1 MMKKLL
7 FGLFLTTLAV
17 GTLQAQNDNVGIG
30 TVSPDPS
37 AKLDIESTEGG
48 ILIPRMNTVQRL
60 LIANPA
66 EGLLVY
72 DTDVDCFFYFNLAS
86 GAWEN
91 LCSGTGGGATGPTGP
106 QGIQGIPGPPGQTG
120 PAGAPGPT
128 GAQGIPGPTGPQ
140 GLTGPTGAG
149 LPGVTGP
156 TGPTGPSGL
165 IGPTGPTGAGTPG
178 VTGPTGPTGPM
189 GVTGPT
195 GAGVQGPTGPTG
207 VAGATGATGPAG
219 PTGAAGLNG
228 ATGPTGLRGI
238 PGPTG
243 AQGVTGPTGPLVS
256 GSNNQTLRHNGTD
269 WEASSTIWNTGTN
282 VGIGSTNPQATL
294 EVNGAVFGNM
304 RMTSIHSFE
313 NAGFFDATG
322 ILYFPANGELSDDGP
337 IFSETTVGNDFM
349 RAWVAPFDG
358 RLLKVVVRTGDDSNA
373 GDDVKAR
380 ISLDVNGV
388 ISTTATAFNLN
399 SNETGSMSIPSSF
412 SFNEGDRI
420 AVGFNFTDNPAC
432 NGGDCYVEDTQLFI
446 TLVWEY
452 EVFE

>member
-1 MMKKLL
+1 MTKQLL
-7 FGLFLTTLAV
+7 SLLSLVLITSTLTI
-17 GTLQAQNDNVGIG
+17 AQDNNVGIG
-30 TVSPDPS
+30 TATPDPS
-37 AKLDIESTEGG
+37 SKLEIESIESG
-48 ILIPRMNTVQRL
+48 ILIPRMNTLQRQA
-60 LIANPA
+60 IPNPA

-86 GAWEN
+86 NAWEN
-91 LCSGTGGGATGPTGP
+91 LCSGTGGSVGPTGP
-106 QGIQGIPGPPGQTG
+106 QGLQGIPGPPGATG
-120 PAGAPGPT
+120 SIGLQGTT
-128 GAQGIPGPTGPQ
+128 GAQGLLGPTGPQ
-140 GLTGPTGAG
+140 GVTGPTGAGLPGSTGPTGATGPIGVTGATGPTGAG

-156 TGPTGPSGL
+156 TGAT
-165 IGPTGPTGAGTPG
+165 G
-178 VTGPTGPTGPM
+178 VTGPTGPTG
-189 GVTGPT
+189 
-195 GAGVQGPTGPTG
+195 AGLQGPTGPTG
-207 VAGATGATGPAG
+207 PSGTNGSIGPTG
-219 PTGAAGLNG
+219 PTGAAGING
-228 ATGPTGLRGI
+228 VTGPTGLTGA
-238 PGPTG
+238 TG
-243 AQGVTGPTGPLVS
+243 AQGVAGPTGPTGPLVS

-282 VGIGSTNPQATL
+282 VGIGSTNPQAAL

-313 NAGFFDATG
+313 NSGFFDATG

-373 GDDVKAR
+373 GDDLKAR

-388 ISTTATAFNLN
+388 IATTATAFNLN
-399 SNETGSMSIPSSF
+399 SNETESMSIPSSF
-412 SFNEGDRI
+412 SFNEGDRL

-432 NGGDCYVEDTQLFI
+432 TGGDCYVEDTQFYV

>member
-1 MMKKLL
+1 
-7 FGLFLTTLAV
+7 
-17 GTLQAQNDNVGIG
+17 
-30 TVSPDPS
+30 
-37 AKLDIESTEGG
+37 
-48 ILIPRMNTVQRL
+48 
-60 LIANPA
+60 
-66 EGLLVY
+66 
-72 DTDVDCFFYFNLAS
+72 
-86 GAWEN
+86 
-91 LCSGTGGGATGPTGP
+91 
-106 QGIQGIPGPPGQTG
+106 
-120 PAGAPGPT
+120 
-128 GAQGIPGPTGPQ
+128 
-140 GLTGPTGAG
+140 
-149 LPGVTGP
+149 
-156 TGPTGPSGL
+156 
-165 IGPTGPTGAGTPG
+165 
-178 VTGPTGPTGPM
+178 
-189 GVTGPT
+189 
-195 GAGVQGPTGPTG
+195 
-207 VAGATGATGPAG
+207 
-219 PTGAAGLNG
+219 
-228 ATGPTGLRGI
+228 
-238 PGPTG
+238 
-243 AQGVTGPTGPLVS
+243 
-256 GSNNQTLRHNGTD
+256 
-269 WEASSTIWNTGTN
+269 
-282 VGIGSTNPQATL
+282 
-294 EVNGAVFGNM
+294 
-304 RMTSIHSFE
+304 MTSIHSFE